1 MNIDSVTGYR
11 VVHHL
16 TEHQISQ
23 LLDLYKQEFWSQK
36 RKRDDVV
43 KMLAATDIAIALVDD
58 SDQLIG
64 FTRVL
69 TDFVYR
75 ATIYDVIVK
84 STHRNKGLGSQL
96 LDSVVNHPKLASV
109 EQIALYCLPEMI
121 PFYEKW
127 NFTANTSG
135 IQLMY
140 RDHKPQE

>member
-1 MNIDSVTGYR
+1 MAYR

-16 TEHQISQ
+16 TEHQISE

-36 RKRDDVV
+36 RERDDVV
-43 KMLAATDIAIALVDD
+43 KMLAATDIVIALVDD

-75 ATIYDVIVK
+75 AIIYDVIIK
-84 STHRNKGLGSQL
+84 SNYRKMALGSQL

-127 NFTANTSG
+127 GFTANTGG

-140 RDHKPQE
+140 RTSNQ

>member
-1 MNIDSVTGYR
+1 MAYR
-11 VVHHL
+11 VVPHL
-16 TEHQISQ
+16 TEHQISE

-36 RKRDDVV
+36 RERDDVV

-75 ATIYDVIVK
+75 AIIYDVIIK
-84 STHRNKGLGSQL
+84 SNYRKMGLGSQL
-96 LDSVVNHPKLASV
+96 LNAVVNHPKLASV
-109 EQIALYCLPEMI
+109 EQIALYCLPEII

-127 NFTANTSG
+127 GFTANTGG

-140 RDHKPQE
+140 RTSNQ